1 MTGPDTRNIKIN
13 VTVDSDTR
21 GSDKAAESLQKVDKS
36 AGGAEKG
43 LADLKKESER
53 LDVQLAK
60 TRTRVKDLEN
70 ELVRTGDRATGRGS
84 LRSRL
89 NQERSWLRELERLAK
104 SAATKLPED
113 LALNIPTKLDFSS
126 IAGEGR
132 GIAITGLVGI
142 ALAAAPAIGAIVAG
156 AVAGTTVGGGIAGG
170 VIAASADT
178 RVRSAFKDLVSEFT
192 SEAFAGGAFV
202 GPVVEGLRILKDS
215 FKGLNLDE
223 ALAKAASS
231 VPILA
236 QGIGDLV
243 TNLMPG
249 FNKVLDQSETFT
261 KVFADGLSGVGWAIS
276 DMLGSLMATEGTIEG
291 LHAGFILLEGAIGG
305 TGNVL
310 EFLGNVFHATVVGGA
325 KVTGVLED
333 FVRGLENVA
342 MATTRVL
349 SFNVI
354 GGIIPFGDDVHN
366 LSNTIRGMNDS
377 LEGIEGV
384 GWGAAGALAAVDKV
398 VRESEDP
405 TAAAAENWKKF
416 NDEFER
422 SIDLQ
427 ADYLL
432 SQLDIE
438 DGLQNL
444 ADLFEEN
451 GAVLNDYTQEGRDN
465 ERALIQ
471 MAQKMRAAYEK
482 QTELTGATGEA
493 NATLEA
499 NHQRLLDQAE
509 AAGIS
514 REAVELLIGALF
526 RIPKLNVMGSAVTF
540 GPSNST
546 FGGGLQEFATGG
558 VVQGP
563 RGSAQLV
570 VAHAGEQVLTEA
582 QQRSGYTVPSGSGM
596 GSMGWGGG
604 MGVSATPLV
613 LNGSGLDSLVFE
625 WLRTQIA
632 ARGGT
637 LAVLGLKAA

>member
-21 GSDKAAESLQKVDKS
+21 GSDKAAESLQRVDKS

-104 SAATKLPED
+104 SAASDLPKD

-126 IAGEGR
+126 MAGEGR
-132 GIAITGLVGI
+132 GVLITGLVGI

-178 RVRSAFKDLVSEFT
+178 RVRLAFKDLVSEFT

-202 GPVVEGLRILKDS
+202 GPVVQGIGILKDTFRS
-215 FKGLNLDE
+215 LNLDE
-223 ALAKAASS
+223 TLGKAASS

-243 TNLMPG
+243 ANIMPG
-249 FNKVLDQSETFT
+249 FNKVLDQAETFT
-261 KVFADGLSGVGWAIS
+261 TIFAEGLGDTGWAIS
-276 DMLGSLMATEGTIEG
+276 DLLGSLMASEGTIEG
-291 LHAGFILLEGAIGG
+291 LHAGFELLAGAISG

-310 EFLGNVFHATVVGGA
+310 EFLGNVFHATIVLGA
-325 KVTGVLED
+325 RMTGFLED

-349 SFNVI
+349 SLNII
-354 GGIIPFGDDVHN
+354 GGLLPFGDDVHN
-366 LSNTIRGMNDS
+366 LSDTIAGMNDN
-377 LEGIEGV
+377 LEDTEKV
-384 GWGAAGALAAVDKV
+384 GWGAAGATAAVRDV
-398 VRESEDP
+398 IRESKDP
-405 TAAAAENWKKF
+405 TDEAADALKKF

-422 SIDLQ
+422 GIDLQ
-427 ADYLL
+427 ASYITD
-432 SQLDIE
+432 QLDVE
-438 DGLQNL
+438 EGLQNL
-444 ADLFEEN
+444 ADLFDEN
-451 GAVLNDYTQEGRDN
+451 GTDLSMFTEEGQKNQRALVALAKEMRQVRDDQIALGGSVADANAVL
-465 ERALIQ
+465 
-471 MAQKMRAAYEK
+471 AANKE
-482 QTELTGATGEA
+482 
-493 NATLEA
+493 
-499 NHQRLLDQAE
+499 RLLEQAE

-514 REAVELLIGALF
+514 RDAILNLIGALF
-526 RIPKLNVMGSAVTF
+526 SVPNIQASFNVTRPLDESGEVKGKKAAGGPVTGGSTYLVGENGPELFTA
-540 GPSNST
+540 PSNGYIVPN
-546 FGGGLQEFATGG
+546 GG
-558 VVQGP
+558 
-563 RGSAQLV
+563 
-570 VAHAGEQVLTEA
+570 
-582 QQRSGYTVPSGSGM
+582 SGS
-596 GSMGWGGG
+596 GSMGWGGA